1 MISRRQTAV
10 PLIWRA
16 MRPGKFALIQKSSP
30 ACNANPPGQTHA
42 TWRIQMRNTWPQ
54 TTLAIF
60 VLRLALVLLLTLGLG
75 TESLAQGGKPPRSS
89 PINVTSTVHDYT
101 DSTNLFQN
109 LLRSDA
115 TDQASYATGGN
126 VRSQIFSFWYLDLR
140 SQTARSVYLTFSA
153 TVSGP
158 SNPLPDGYYNA
169 EVLSRCYD
177 TNNNI
182 IDFLSVKTSDNRCSL
197 RVEFTH
203 NGTAYSFVMSPE
215 YAGTGWATVACN
227 AVNNSSG
234 ACVSWTITPTPSS
247 QVNNAT
253 VANLYIDSHGGKQ
266 TLVGSYYNTYR
277 IDVTN
282 P

>member
-1 MISRRQTAV
+1 
-10 PLIWRA
+10 
-16 MRPGKFALIQKSSP
+16 
-30 ACNANPPGQTHA
+30 
-42 TWRIQMRNTWPQ
+42 MRNTWPQ

-177 TNNNI
+177 TNGNI
-182 IDFLSVKTSDNRCSL
+182 VDFLSVNPSNNRCSL
-197 RVEFTH
+197 RVDFTL
-203 NGTAYSFVMSPE
+203 GGSSYVFVMSPASQ
-215 YAGTGWATVACN
+215 YAGTGWATVVCN
-227 AVNNSSG
+227 ATNTSG
-234 ACVSWTITPTPSS
+234 ACMNWTITPTPST
-247 QVNNAT
+247 QVSNAT
-253 VANLYIDSHGGKQ
+253 VANLYSVGHAGKEI
-266 TLVGSYYNTYR
+266 LIGSYHNTYR